1 MNVERYLH
9 SLTGARDQA
18 AKLARL
24 QAILREDAE
33 RLREK
38 MPDQAEERLA
48 QADSLTGQIA
58 RYRAQGVRQ
67 TRQALHLIN
76 RLPGEEERQVLRL
89 VYLSRLRIV
98 DAADV
103 MGYSARQCY
112 RVKRRA
118 LMHLDGLLE

>member
-9 SLTGARDQA
+9 SLTGARDRA

-33 RLREK
+33 RLRDK

-48 QADSLTGQIA
+48 QATSLTGQIA

-103 MGYSARQCY
+103 MGYSPRQCY

>member
-1 MNVERYLH
+1 M
-9 SLTGARDQA
+9 
-18 AKLARL
+18 
-24 QAILREDAE
+24 
-33 RLREK
+33 
-38 MPDQAEERLA
+38 
-48 QADSLTGQIA
+48 
-58 RYRAQGVRQ
+58 
-67 TRQALHLIN
+67 
-76 RLPGEEERQVLRL
+76 LRL